1 MKLFKKYEFNDKA
14 TKLYYLVF
22 IFPILFVVFLIYTV
36 CLIPLC
42 YIKGIIYTIKYQV
55 SLKILWI
62 KKTRNIIGWIMT
74 GVFFLCYIYIR
85 DIFYLLFNIYRKAQ
99 SKISDFERIKKNLPK
114 EDVITFLKFI
124 HSNIKE
130 ENKQNLHKLFLAYLD
145 FEASEE
151 AQKNAVLK
159 KQKEYLDIL
168 NKPLSQTVISK
179 NINNNILLYNK
190 SFEKKNISK
199 NYVRIIRKNLMIIEI
214 LSSFLINDEN
224 GTGLI
229 DIEKMKKLFPFTMN
243 IKNYHLERFIHCN
256 IHVLNQ
262 VMEKVKIRKSTF
274 IQYQLLNRIM
284 SSVQRLDKEIDSELF
299 KIQRMREISL
309 NIEKKNENKF
319 ESENE
324 DIRKNK
330 DKQSD
335 INNGTVQSVESS
347 LGNNTL
353 VFQKRKDLI
362 LMKDYN
368 KVLKEIRQSIVTIL
382 VNKNSS
388 VSVNS
393 TNLIDGNDI
402 SSLYSENNI
411 KNSLM
416 KNNFNLKDKDKIFG

>member
-1 MKLFKKYEFNDKA
+1 
-14 TKLYYLVF
+14 
-22 IFPILFVVFLIYTV
+22 
-36 CLIPLC
+36 
-42 YIKGIIYTIKYQV
+42 
-55 SLKILWI
+55 
-62 KKTRNIIGWIMT
+62 
-74 GVFFLCYIYIR
+74 
-85 DIFYLLFNIYRKAQ
+85 
-99 SKISDFERIKKNLPK
+99 
-114 EDVITFLKFI
+114 
-124 HSNIKE
+124 
-130 ENKQNLHKLFLAYLD
+130 
-145 FEASEE
+145 
-151 AQKNAVLK
+151 
-159 KQKEYLDIL
+159 
-168 NKPLSQTVISK
+168 
-179 NINNNILLYNK
+179 
-190 SFEKKNISK
+190 
-199 NYVRIIRKNLMIIEI
+199 MIIEI

-309 NIEKKNENKF
+309 NFEKKNENKF

-330 DKQSD
+330 EKQSD

-353 VFQKRKDLI
+353 VSQKRKDLI

-393 TNLIDGNDI
+393 TNLIDGNDM

-411 KNSLM
+411 KNSLL

>member
-1 MKLFKKYEFNDKA
+1 
-14 TKLYYLVF
+14 
-22 IFPILFVVFLIYTV
+22 
-36 CLIPLC
+36 
-42 YIKGIIYTIKYQV
+42 
-55 SLKILWI
+55 
-62 KKTRNIIGWIMT
+62 
-74 GVFFLCYIYIR
+74 
-85 DIFYLLFNIYRKAQ
+85 
-99 SKISDFERIKKNLPK
+99 
-114 EDVITFLKFI
+114 
-124 HSNIKE
+124 
-130 ENKQNLHKLFLAYLD
+130 
-145 FEASEE
+145 
-151 AQKNAVLK
+151 
-159 KQKEYLDIL
+159 
-168 NKPLSQTVISK
+168 
-179 NINNNILLYNK
+179 
-190 SFEKKNISK
+190 
-199 NYVRIIRKNLMIIEI
+199 MIIEI

-224 GTGLI
+224 GTGMV

-243 IKNYHLERFIHCN
+243 IQDYHLRRFIHCN

>member
-1 MKLFKKYEFNDKA
+1 MY
-14 TKLYYLVF
+14 
-22 IFPILFVVFLIYTV
+22 
-36 CLIPLC
+36 
-42 YIKGIIYTIKYQV
+42 
-55 SLKILWI
+55 
-62 KKTRNIIGWIMT
+62 
-74 GVFFLCYIYIR
+74 
-85 DIFYLLFNIYRKAQ
+85 
-99 SKISDFERIKKNLPK
+99 
-114 EDVITFLKFI
+114 
-124 HSNIKE
+124 
-130 ENKQNLHKLFLAYLD
+130 
-145 FEASEE
+145 
-151 AQKNAVLK
+151 
-159 KQKEYLDIL
+159 
-168 NKPLSQTVISK
+168 
-179 NINNNILLYNK
+179 
-190 SFEKKNISK
+190 
-199 NYVRIIRKNLMIIEI
+199 EI

>member
-1 MKLFKKYEFNDKA
+1 
-14 TKLYYLVF
+14 
-22 IFPILFVVFLIYTV
+22 
-36 CLIPLC
+36 
-42 YIKGIIYTIKYQV
+42 
-55 SLKILWI
+55 
-62 KKTRNIIGWIMT
+62 
-74 GVFFLCYIYIR
+74 
-85 DIFYLLFNIYRKAQ
+85 
-99 SKISDFERIKKNLPK
+99 
-114 EDVITFLKFI
+114 
-124 HSNIKE
+124 
-130 ENKQNLHKLFLAYLD
+130 
-145 FEASEE
+145 
-151 AQKNAVLK
+151 
-159 KQKEYLDIL
+159 
-168 NKPLSQTVISK
+168 
-179 NINNNILLYNK
+179 
-190 SFEKKNISK
+190 
-199 NYVRIIRKNLMIIEI
+199 MIIEI